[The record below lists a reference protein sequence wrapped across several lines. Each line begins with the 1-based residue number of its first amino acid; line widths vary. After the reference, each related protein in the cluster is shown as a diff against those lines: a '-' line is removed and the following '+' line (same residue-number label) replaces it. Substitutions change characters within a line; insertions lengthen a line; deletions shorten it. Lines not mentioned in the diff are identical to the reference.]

1 MGSGGGYAGGY
12 GPIERSAY
20 ATPASLDFKPLAAD
34 FLVASGELAYPTDHR
49 INPHNFTPPLAWR
62 GEDWDPGLRFWAL
75 PFDDKL
81 TEWLQDLNLAAPAV
95 MAAREFAA
103 EHQKW
108 TYADSTLKAQL
119 TKLQVAQ
126 WLQLSDLAWSVDSPD
141 PATTPA
147 TAWAVIKNEL
157 EELEALMQDSRQ
169 AYLAEGWAQAD
180 AIPAYFMQ
188 LLQLD
193 PNAKPWTAALMRCGL
208 SIGNVA
214 YMYFKARCNRV
225 RPSFLCPGLMPSFG
239 PPQHPAFPSGHA
251 FIGHF
256 VALLLLEVPGVAD
269 RYGVDIDVSEG
280 PGRKP
285 VWAEY
290 QAGLKLN
297 GPLLWLA
304 ARLARNRERMGL
316 HYLSDSSAGR
326 RLAGGIWNGLFNA
339 TPTQPIPMAVPTLQR
354 VLARASAEWV

>member
-1 MGSGGGYAGGY
+1 MGSGNGFAGGY
-12 GPIERSAY
+12 GSIARSAY

-34 FLVASGELAYPTDHR
+34 FLVASGDLAYPTDLR
-49 INPHNFTPPLAWR
+49 INPHHFNPPLAWR
-62 GEDWDPGLRFWAL
+62 SEDWDPGLRFWAL

-95 MAAREFAA
+95 MAAREFAT
-103 EHQKW
+103 EHTKW
-108 TYADSTLKAQL
+108 THAGTTLKNQIKNLVDADWL
-119 TKLQVAQ
+119 KLPDV
-126 WLQLSDLAWSVDSPD
+126 AWSVDSPD
-141 PATTPA
+141 AGTTPA
-147 TAWAVIKNEL
+147 TAWAKIESEL

-193 PNAKPWTAALMRCGL
+193 PNAKPWTAELVRCGL

-214 YMYFKARCNRV
+214 YMYFKARCQRV

-251 FIGHF
+251 FLGHF
-256 VALLLLEVPGVAD
+256 LALLLLEIPGVAD
-269 RYGVDIDVSEG
+269 RYGLDIDVSEG

-285 VWAEY
+285 IWSEY
-290 QAGLKLN
+290 RNDVKLN

-304 ARLARNRERMGL
+304 ARLARNRERLGL
-316 HYLSDSSAGR
+316 HYPSDSSAGR
-326 RLAGGIWNGLFNA
+326 HLAGGNWNGLFYE
-339 TPTQPIPMAVPTLQR
+339 TPAKLIAAPTLHR
-354 VLARASAEWV
+354 VLARARAEWV